1 MLVVAN
7 VSKLPAIYMSDFSF
21 FALIQ
26 GYVFVE
32 NVSVNLLSVITQI
45 FSATCRCEKLVCV
58 CVSSWDWSFRP
69 SGALE
74 GVRDGKWE

>member
-1 MLVVAN
+1 MLVVAD

-26 GYVFVE
+26 GYIFVE

-45 FSATCRCEKLVCV
+45 FQLHVGVKNWS
-58 CVSSWDWSFRP
+58 VSVSVAETEVFDLQAP
-69 SGALE
+69 
-74 GVRDGKWE
+74 